1 MMDHNWGRDSRN
13 QWNLPTWLANNS
25 RNKPPLTQ
33 DSLVDNLPVTTTNTN
48 ITPVI
53 TDPFDA
59 PFGNKLQNLKP
70 PNTFCIAL
78 QNFGGWP
85 QLNNHTKMTTS
96 ASAAWTSNLMY
107 WPLQKITSH
116 ITWHRIPATNR
127 LPKRTCGWWE
137 ACHINMAHNTKDPN
151 ANPYQ
156 PSGVAILSLN
166 RSAHRVSSCRHD
178 PGELGWLCWTTYR
191 SRNNCILWV
200 VAGYCPS
207 SSNNGHLLVN

>member
-1 MMDHNWGRDSRN
+1 MDHNWGRDSRN

-107 WPLQKITSH
+107 WPLQKITLH
-116 ITWHRIPATNR
+116 GTKYWLWIDY
-127 LPKRTCGWWE
+127 PKE
-137 ACHINMAHNTKDPN
+137 P
-151 ANPYQ
+151 
-156 PSGVAILSLN
+156 
-166 RSAHRVSSCRHD
+166 
-178 PGELGWLCWTTYR
+178 
-191 SRNNCILWV
+191 
-200 VAGYCPS
+200 VAGGMHATSTWLIIPNIPMPTHTSPVELPS
-207 SSNNGHLLVN
+207 